1 MIISPCFVVYIVSG
15 RYGLGFWSNIII
27 SPCFMVSLVFG
38 HYGLGFCSVRER
50 TAEPTLWASPL
61 ERLFLGQLKFCDA
74 GQTHCHM
81 VAVTHWERV
90 NEFYFAR
97 LAIDTQASQEFTEN
111 DLVLLSK
118 EKVMNL
124 ISSASDTV
132 TVCVWLAAF
141 PMSFAVDCIYLS
153 SALEERTKL

>member
-1 MIISPCFVVYIVSG
+1 
-15 RYGLGFWSNIII
+15 
-27 SPCFMVSLVFG
+27 
-38 HYGLGFCSVRER
+38 
-50 TAEPTLWASPL
+50 
-61 ERLFLGQLKFCDA
+61 
-74 GQTHCHM
+74 M

-124 ISSASDTV
+124 VSSASATV
-132 TVCVWLAAF
+132 TVCV
-141 PMSFAVDCIYLS
+141 
-153 SALEERTKL
+153 